1 MTDFIL
7 EDSIPLSYRCSEQI
21 GCSGFLEHAD
31 LSYKLSKLMIW
42 SFYGILNK
50 EYGIKEYLIKD
61 NQSGVLHAVIGN

>member
-1 MTDFIL
+1 MT
-7 EDSIPLSYRCSEQI
+7 DSIPPFIPLQQKKQAAAA
-21 GCSGFLEHAD
+21 FWNFAD

-42 SFYGILNK
+42 PFYGILNK